1 MLRRLRIKNL
11 AIIDSVELELG
22 PGLNV
27 LTGETGAG
35 KSILVTALELV
46 LGGKGR
52 ADLVRGGATV
62 GEVEA
67 LFELEGE
74 AAVREKLAAL
84 EAMKPLEPGGEPRQ
98 SGGSARALAAPAA
111 AE

>member
-11 AIIDSVELELG
+11 AIIDRVELELG

-27 LTGETGAG
+27 LTGETGSG

-52 ADLVRGGATV
+52 ADLVRGGASA

-67 LFELEGE
+67 LFELGADVEL
-74 AAVREKLAAL
+74 RKKL
-84 EAMKPLEPGGEPRQ
+84 EAIEVPGLYRTWIGWTRTGWRRSFRWPSSERP
-98 SGGSARALAAPAA
+98 
-111 AE
+111 